1 MGSVKA
7 YESETASMI
16 ISSIN
21 FKGGV
26 GKTTVAQNLAISF
39 KQMGYKVCLVDAD
52 DTKASTHWT
61 DKRDEL
67 GIQPTIP
74 CALLTNPKSFSKQIR
89 AQYENYDIIIV
100 DCPPALSAIAVKAM
114 YLSELLIIPVSAT
127 GGSDIW
133 VTERL
138 LEEFKKIRELKE
150 ESGDAVVQAQLL
162 LNLVRSN
169 VSLHGLTAEL
179 AVELAQQHGIGMFA
193 TQLHSR
199 VAYGEA
205 NATGRG
211 VLELTDQKA
220 AAEIEQLTQEVLA
233 LATASA
239 E

>member
-1 MGSVKA
+1 
-7 YESETASMI
+7 MI

-39 KQMGYKVCLVDAD
+39 KQMGYRVCLVDAD
-52 DTKASTHWT
+52 DTKASTHWA

-89 AQYENYDIIIV
+89 AQYENYDIIII

-138 LEEFKKIRELKE
+138 LEEFKKIREIKE
-150 ESGDAVVQAQLL
+150 DNANPAVQAQLL
-162 LNLVRSN
+162 INMVRAN
-169 VSLHGLTAEL
+169 VSLHGLTT
-179 AVELAQQHGIGMFA
+179 ELAQDLAQEHHIGIFH

-211 VLELTDQKA
+211 VQELTDQKA
-220 AAEIEQLTQEVLA
+220 AAEIDQLSQEVLA

>member
-1 MGSVKA
+1 
-7 YESETASMI
+7 MI

-39 KQMGYKVCLVDAD
+39 KQMGYQVCLVDAD
-52 DTKASTHWT
+52 DTKASTHWA

-89 AQYENYDIIIV
+89 AQYENYDIIII
-100 DCPPALSAIAVKAM
+100 DCPPALSTLAVKAM

-138 LEEFKKIRELKE
+138 LVEFKKIREIKE
-150 ESGDAVVQAQLL
+150 ENGNPAVQAQLL
-162 LNLVRSN
+162 LNQVRAN
-169 VSLHGLTAEL
+169 VSLHGLTSEL
-179 AVELAQQHGIGMFA
+179 AHELAQQYEIGIFT

-220 AAEIEQLTQEVLA
+220 RAEIQELTQEVLA
-233 LATASA
+233 MATASA